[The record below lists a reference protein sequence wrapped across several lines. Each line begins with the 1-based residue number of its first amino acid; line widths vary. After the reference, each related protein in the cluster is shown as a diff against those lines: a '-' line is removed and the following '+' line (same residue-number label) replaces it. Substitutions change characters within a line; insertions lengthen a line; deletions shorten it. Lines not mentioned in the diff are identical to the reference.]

1 MEKVIWKWNS
11 LYSGVHTAPQ
21 RIIDIWGG
29 RGRGGSHF
37 GTDYFLCKL
46 ISPGYFRG
54 YFIRRTFNDI
64 RDSLWRDLKDRIDE
78 HNLDIEDF
86 AISEN
91 EMRITCISTGNT
103 ITSKGVVKEGSR
115 TGKMKSL
122 AGATDVLIEEADEIE
137 EADFDQLDLSLRTIK
152 ANKVQIIRIFNPPPK
167 HHWIWRDYILEPSNV
182 EGYFKARV
190 RSDSNIL
197 SIFATYKSNTKNLDP
212 ATIERMEQHRT
223 RKPEYYWTQVAGYIS
238 EGAKGRIF
246 SGWNQITTAEYDAIE
261 EPEIYGVDF
270 GFSSHATAVVACKA
284 VREHRYYRLLIYEPG
299 LTTRQLACRMYDCG
313 IRSNSIIIGDTG
325 GGGDRVMAELRAGME
340 VEGYPE
346 LVNGFSVFPANKGGG
361 SVLVGINRLR
371 ELEIH
376 VCEDSQA
383 MWREYL
389 EYRWAL
395 DKNKEPTDSP
405 VKLLDDALDAARY
418 IESARGIIF

>member
-1 MEKVIWKWNS
+1 M
-11 LYSGVHTAPQ
+11 
-21 RIIDIWGG
+21 IDVWGG

-37 GTDYFLCKL
+37 GTDYFLSKL
-46 ISPGYFRG
+46 IAPAYFRG
-54 YFIRRTFNDI
+54 YFVRKTFTDI
-64 RDSLWRDLKDRIDE
+64 RESLWRDLMDRIDE
-78 HNLDIEDF
+78 HELNRQEF
-86 AISEN
+86 AISDN
-91 EMRITCISTGNT
+91 EMRIIHLVSGNS
-103 ITSKGVVKEGSR
+103 IQSKGTVKDGSR

-122 AGATDVLIEEADEIE
+122 AGATHVLMEEADEVDE
-137 EADFDQLDLSLRTIK
+137 EDFDQLDLSLRTV
-152 ANKVQIIRIFNPPPK
+152 KVERSQIVRIFNPPPK
-167 HHWIWRDYILEPSNV
+167 HHWIWRDYILEPSDV
-182 EGYFKARV
+182 DGYFRARV
-190 RSDSNIL
+190 RPDVDIL
-197 SIFATYKSNTKNLDP
+197 SIFSTYEHNLRNIDP
-212 ATIERMEQHRT
+212 ATVLRMEAHRIK
-223 RKPEYYWTQVAGYIS
+223 KPDYYYTLVRGYIS

-246 SGWNQITTAEYDAIE
+246 SGWDQITEREYEAIDAVE
-261 EPEIYGVDF
+261 VYGVDF

-284 VREHRYYRLLIYEPG
+284 VRDHRYYRLLVYEPG
-299 LTTRQLACRMYDCG
+299 LTTRALACRMHDCG
-313 IRSNSIIIGDTG
+313 IKPNSIVIGDMG

-383 MWREYL
+383 MWKEYL